1 MKSASHEKSWL
12 LATSTNPH
20 ARLRLFCFPYA
31 GGGATAY
38 YSWVSALAPE
48 IEVCPVQ
55 LPGRENRLGELP
67 FLDFSEL
74 IQALSQALLPYLTRP
89 FAFYGHSMG
98 ALISYGLAQ
107 QLRQRHTL
115 TPEHLFISSY
125 RAPQIPNSETLH
137 LLTDAELASKV
148 LELDGTNPELMRNS
162 ELRQLLLPIMR
173 ADFSVCESYVHTA
186 GEPLAC
192 RLTVFGG
199 LQDKRV
205 SQATL
210 EAWREQ
216 TSATFALHMMRG
228 GHFFLRGMQQ
238 PLLQIIS
245 QELAR
250 QQTGNTLSTSV

>member
-1 MKSASHEKSWL
+1 
-12 LATSTNPH
+12 
-20 ARLRLFCFPYA
+20 
-31 GGGATAY
+31 
-38 YSWVSALAPE
+38 
-48 IEVCPVQ
+48 
-55 LPGRENRLGELP
+55 
-67 FLDFSEL
+67 
-74 IQALSQALLPYLTRP
+74 
-89 FAFYGHSMG
+89 
-98 ALISYGLAQ
+98 
-107 QLRQRHTL
+107 
-115 TPEHLFISSY
+115 
-125 RAPQIPNSETLH
+125 
-137 LLTDAELASKV
+137 V

-192 RLTVFGG
+192 GLTVFGG

-205 SQATL
+205 SQAAL

-238 PLLQIIS
+238 PLVQIIS

>member
-1 MKSASHEKSWL
+1 MKSVSHEKPWILGSR
-12 LATSTNPH
+12 TNLN
-20 ARLRLFCFPYA
+20 ARLRLFCFPSA

-55 LPGRENRLGELP
+55 LPGRENRLGERP
-67 FLDFSEL
+67 FLDFSQL
-74 IQALSQALLPYLTRP
+74 MQALSTALLPYLTRP

-98 ALISYGLAQ
+98 ALISYGLAR
-107 QLRQRHTL
+107 QLRQYHAL
-115 TPEHLFISSY
+115 MPEHLFISSY

-148 LELDGTNPELMRNS
+148 LEMDGTDPALMKNS

-186 GEPLAC
+186 GESLAC
-192 RLTVFGG
+192 PITAFGG
-199 LQDKRV
+199 LQDSRV
-205 SQATL
+205 SQAAL

-216 TSATFALHMMRG
+216 TRGMFTLHMMHG

-238 PLLQIIS
+238 PLLQMIS
-245 QELAR
+245 QELGR
-250 QQTGNTLSTSV
+250 QQSGKTLSTGV